1 MEGLYTTLPFGI
13 HKLPFKWRTLT
24 TESTAVFMPFATQ
37 EIQDDNGIYYGLNY
51 ISKNMIIADRRTLLN
66 ANGFFMGVS
75 GSGKSFKAKEEMI
88 NLMLKDDVDILVV
101 DPESEYGD
109 LFKSMGGE
117 VIKVSAGSKSHINAL
132 DMGSNYGDE
141 DDPITLKADF
151 ISSLCEQQLGHGNFN
166 GYHSSII
173 NRCTGRI
180 YEEYILNGYKD
191 TPPTLKDFRKEL
203 LKQPEHEAKS
213 LALAL
218 EIFTEG
224 SLSTFANQTNVNTDS
239 QYVVYDIKDLGR
251 QLRTMGMLV
260 VLDRIYNRIS
270 ENRRKG
276 RYTFL
281 YIDEIYL
288 LFKNEYSSN
297 FLSELWKRIRKYGAC
312 ASGITQNVSDLLQS
326 DNAKAML
333 ANSEFLVLMNQ
344 APTDRIE
351 LDKLLNI
358 SETQLSHVTDNTN
371 QGQGLLK
378 FGSSIVPFEDQFPV
392 DTELY
397 RLMSTKFGTK
407 QQII

>member
-1 MEGLYTTLPFGI
+1 M
-13 HKLPFKWRTLT
+13 
-24 TESTAVFMPFATQ
+24 
-37 EIQDDNGIYYGLNY
+37 
-51 ISKNMIIADRRTLLN
+51 
-66 ANGFFMGVS
+66 
-75 GSGKSFKAKEEMI
+75 
-88 NLMLKDDVDILVV
+88 
-101 DPESEYGD
+101 
-109 LFKSMGGE
+109 
-117 VIKVSAGSKSHINAL
+117 
-132 DMGSNYGDE
+132 
-141 DDPITLKADF
+141 
-151 ISSLCEQQLGHGNFN
+151 QQLGHGNFN
-166 GYHSSII
+166 GYHNSIV

-180 YEEYILNGYKD
+180 YEQYILNGYKD

-203 LKQPEHEAKS
+203 LKQPEPEAKS

-224 SLSTFANQTNVNTDS
+224 SLSTFANQTNVKTNS
-239 QYVVYDIKDLGR
+239 QYIVYDIKDLGR

-260 VLDRIYNRIS
+260 VLDSIYNRIT
-270 ENRRKG
+270 ENRRRG
-276 RYTFL
+276 RYTMV

-297 FLSELWKRIRKYGAC
+297 FLSELWKRVRKYGAC

-351 LDKLLNI
+351 LAKLLNI

-378 FGSSIVPFEDQFPV
+378 FGSAIVPFEDQFPIS
-392 DTELY
+392 TELY
-397 RLMSTKFGTK
+397 RLMSTKFGE
-407 QQII
+407 